1 MNYKEYIY
9 RLGKEDFYQFL
20 LDYGKGVRLLE
31 EGKEDVVFAVYEPLQ
46 GFEPIEV
53 REIKV
58 ITPKEGFKPITLG
71 EFVVLPP
78 WLKPIFI
85 NPGSAFGTGL
95 HPTTQMCLE
104 AIEEFFQE
112 GWSAID
118 VGCGS
123 GILSIALKLKGANKV
138 TAIDIDPQAVQECKA
153 NAELNHVELE
163 VYRAQPKDINQTFD
177 FMVANLETHIFF
189 EVMQD
194 LIKLFEKRAVLS
206 GIYKKDELREMLKL
220 LGNYPLKVKRRI
232 SKKGWFCL
240 VVDRV

>member
-1 MNYKEYIY
+1 MNYREYIY
-9 RLGKEDFYQFL
+9 RLRKEDFYQFL

-31 EGKEDVVFAVYEPLQ
+31 EVKEDVVFAVYEPLQ

-53 REIKV
+53 REIKA
-58 ITPKEGFKPITLG
+58 ITPKDSFKPITLG

-95 HPTTQMCLE
+95 HPTTQLCLK
-104 AIEEFFQE
+104 AIEDFFVE
-112 GWSAID
+112 GWSVID

-123 GILSIALKLKGANKV
+123 GILSIALKLKDANRV
-138 TAIDIDPQAVQECKA
+138 VAIDIDPQAVQECKA

-194 LIKLFEKRAVLS
+194 LVKLFEKRAVLS
-206 GIYKKDELREMLKL
+206 GIYKKDELREVLKL
-220 LGNYPLKVKRRI
+220 LGNYPLKVKNRI

-240 VVDRV
+240 VVDKV

>member
-1 MNYKEYIY
+1 MNYREYIY

-53 REIKV
+53 REIKA
-58 ITPKEGFKPITLG
+58 ITPKEGFKPIALG

-95 HPTTQMCLE
+95 HPTTQMCLK
-104 AIEEFFQE
+104 AIEEFFQK

-138 TAIDIDPQAVQECKA
+138 VAIDIDPQAVQECKA
-153 NAELNHVELE
+153 NAKLNHVELE
-163 VYRAQPKDINQTFD
+163 VYQAQPKDINQT
-177 FMVANLETHIFF
+177 LR
-189 EVMQD
+189 
-194 LIKLFEKRAVLS
+194 LF
-206 GIYKKDELREMLKL
+206 
-220 LGNYPLKVKRRI
+220 
-232 SKKGWFCL
+232 
-240 VVDRV
+240 

>member
-1 MNYKEYIY
+1 MNYREYIY
-9 RLGKEDFYQFL
+9 RLRKEDFYQFL

-31 EGKEDVVFAVYEPLQ
+31 EGKGDVVFAVYEPLQ
-46 GFEPIEV
+46 GLEPIEV
-53 REIKV
+53 REIKA
-58 ITPKEGFKPITLG
+58 ITPKESFKPIALG

-95 HPTTQMCLE
+95 HPTTQLCLK
-104 AIEEFFQE
+104 AIEDFFQE

-123 GILSIALKLKGANKV
+123 GILSIALKLKGANRV
-138 TAIDIDPQAVQECKA
+138 VAIDIDPQAVQECKS
-153 NAELNHVELE
+153 NAELNRVELE
-163 VYRAQPKDINQTFD
+163 VYQAQPKDINQNFD
-177 FMVANLETHIFF
+177 FMVANLETHVFL
-189 EVMQD
+189 EVMED
-194 LIKLFEKRAVLS
+194 LVKLFERRAVLS
-206 GIYKKDELREMLKL
+206 GIYKKDELREILKL
-220 LGNYPLKVKRRI
+220 LKVYTLKVKKYT

>member
-1 MNYKEYIY
+1 MNYREYIY
-9 RLGKEDFYQFL
+9 RLRKEDFYQFL

-31 EGKEDVVFAVYEPLQ
+31 EGKGDVVFAVYEPLHE
-46 GFEPIEV
+46 FEPIEV
-53 REIKV
+53 REIKA

-71 EFVVLPP
+71 GFVVLPP

-95 HPTTQMCLE
+95 HPTTQLCLK
-104 AIEEFFQE
+104 AIEDFFQE

-123 GILSIALKLKGANKV
+123 GILSIALKLKGANRV
-138 TAIDIDPQAVQECKA
+138 VAIDIDPQAVQECKS
-153 NAELNHVELE
+153 NAELNRVELE
-163 VYRAQPKDINQTFD
+163 VYQAQPKDINQTFD
-177 FMVANLETHIFF
+177 FMVANLETHIFL
-189 EVMQD
+189 EVMED
-194 LIKLFEKRAVLS
+194 LVKLFERRAVLS
-206 GIYKKDELREMLKL
+206 GIYKKDELREILKL
-220 LGNYPLKVKRRI
+220 LKVYTLKVKKYT

>member
-1 MNYKEYIY
+1 MNYREYIY
-9 RLGKEDFYQFL
+9 RLRKEDFYQFL

-31 EGKEDVVFAVYEPLQ
+31 ERKGDVVFAVYEPLQ

-53 REIKV
+53 KEIKAL
-58 ITPKEGFKPITLG
+58 TPKESFKPITLG

-95 HPTTQMCLE
+95 HPTTQLCLK
-104 AIEEFFQE
+104 AIEDFFQE

-123 GILSIALKLKGANKV
+123 GILSVALKLKGANKV
-138 TAIDIDPQAVQECKA
+138 VAIDIDPQAVQECKV
-153 NAELNHVELE
+153 NARINRVELE
-163 VYRAQPKDINQTFD
+163 VYLAQPKDINQSFD
-177 FMVANLETHIFF
+177 FMVANLETHIFL
-189 EVMQD
+189 EVMED
-194 LIKLFEKRAVLS
+194 LVKLFERRAVLS
-206 GIYKKDELREMLKL
+206 GIYKKDELREILKL
-220 LGNYPLKVKRRI
+220 LKVYTLKVKKYT